1 VGDLTID
8 DFTGWVG
15 RECDVTAPESDV
27 RMTLVTAEPIA
38 GSLRS
43 AGGFRLEFLGP
54 QDPLLAQAIMTVA
67 GPDRTDDI
75 FLVPVERDARGT
87 VYEAVFF

>member
-1 VGDLTID
+1 MTDLSID
-8 DFTGWVG
+8 HFTDWLN
-15 RECDVTAPESDV
+15 REVDVKAPEGDV
-27 RMTLVTAEPIA
+27 RMTLVTAEPID
-38 GSLRS
+38 GSPRA

-54 QDPLLAQAIMTVA
+54 HDPLLGQAIMTVA

-75 FLVPVERDARGT
+75 FLVPVESDARGT